1 MFEPLR
7 GRRDVLVTE
16 RRTAQDDAHA
26 IRHPIDVVSPAA
38 EKIVLVQDNL
48 PTHKPAARYAA
59 FPPEE
64 ARRQIDKR
72 EIHDTPKPVSWLNMA
87 EIERGVLQR
96 QGLNRRRP
104 TGPHCK
110 PKSQLGSRLATLSG
124 GRPTGSSPHR
134 TPESNS
140 SDSNQPAN
148 PSYKN

>member
-1 MFEPLR
+1 MFEPLS
-7 GRRDVLVTE
+7 GRREVLVTE

-26 IRHPIDVVSPAA
+26 IRHPINVVSPAA
-38 EKIVLVQDNL
+38 EKIVLVRDNL

-59 FPPEE
+59 FPPEK
-64 ARRQIDKR
+64 ARRRIDKR

-96 QGLNRRRP
+96 QGIHRRRP

-110 PKSQLGSRLATLSG
+110 PKSPLGSRLAMLSA

-134 TPESNS
+134 TPESNA
-140 SDSNQPAN
+140 SDSTQPAN

>member
-1 MFEPLR
+1 MFELLR
-7 GRRDVLVTE
+7 GRREVLVTE
-16 RRTAQDDAHA
+16 RRTVQDDAHA
-26 IRHPIDVVSPAA
+26 TRHSIDVVSPAA
-38 EKIVLVQDNL
+38 EKIVLVRDHI

-64 ARRQIDKR
+64 ARRRIDKR
-72 EIHDTPKPVSWLNMA
+72 EIHDTPKPGRWLNMA

-110 PKSQLGSRLATLSG
+110 PKSPLGSRLAMLSG
-124 GRPTGSSPHR
+124 GRPAGSSPHR

-148 PSYKN
+148 PS